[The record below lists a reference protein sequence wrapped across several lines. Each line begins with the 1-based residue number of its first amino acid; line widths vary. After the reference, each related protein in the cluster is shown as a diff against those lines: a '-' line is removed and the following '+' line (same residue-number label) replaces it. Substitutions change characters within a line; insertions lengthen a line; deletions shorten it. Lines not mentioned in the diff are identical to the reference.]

1 MPRAKMLIGGRRL
14 RRVLELPLLGI
25 CGFFAIASPTLAS
38 GIQANDVGKTALEQ
52 LLKTGANIDELAE
65 EISSLLLGRD
75 NRVLKW
81 RQDIE
86 PVLSVAVTRGRSQR
100 SWRSQ
105 AEAAKLEK
113 LLEELSRLVVE
124 ATGTHWKVEIVE
136 SVPTR
141 LRTSDAVIR
150 VGGWNKKQPDVGLY
164 YQTYCA
170 EVSCLGFRRAT
181 YPLSVARTEAKML
194 ERAIRDPQFETSG
207 KEVAWFEI
215 ANGRGDELLQH
226 THFETAHSQA
236 HIYASS
242 EREIIHTYCF
252 VLRTEAPRW
261 LRSQFLECFMRSLGF
276 VGSSRL
282 YPKSVLGVRL
292 PERPDLFLNNKELV
306 SAEEYAENL
315 PNDLQPFDLLALRVH
330 ADGRVKPGADQET
343 TRQVV
348 AQVLSDLR
356 DATQ

>member
-52 LLKTGANIDELAE
+52 ILKTGASIDELAE

-86 PVLSVAVTRGRSQR
+86 PVLTVAVTRGRSHV
-100 SWRSQ
+100 
-105 AEAAKLEK
+105 EAAKLEN

-124 ATGTHWKVEIVE
+124 ATGTHWEIEIVE

-141 LRTSDAVIR
+141 LRTSEAVIR
-150 VGGWNKKQPDVGLY
+150 VGGWNKKQPDVGLH

-170 EVSCLGFRRAT
+170 EVSCLGFRTAT
-181 YPLSVARTEAKML
+181 YPLSVAKTEAKML
-194 ERAIRDPQFETSG
+194 ERGIRDPQFETSG
-207 KEVAWFEI
+207 KEVSWFEI
-215 ANGRGDELLQH
+215 ANGRGNELLQH

-236 HIYASS
+236 HIFASS

-252 VLRTEAPRW
+252 VARTEAPRW
-261 LRSQFLECFMRSLGF
+261 LRSQFLECFLRSLGF

-292 PERPDLFLNNKELV
+292 PERPDLFLNNKERV
-306 SAEEYAENL
+306 SAEEHAANL

-330 ADGRVKPGADQET
+330 ADGRLKPGADQEE

-348 AQVLSDLR
+348 AQVLSDLKN
-356 DATQ
+356 ASQ

>member
-1 MPRAKMLIGGRRL
+1 MLRARKLISGRRL

-25 CGFFAIASPTLAS
+25 CGFFALASPTFAS
-38 GIQANDVGKTALEQ
+38 GIQANHVGKTALEQ
-52 LLKTGANIDELAE
+52 ILKTGVSIDELAE
-65 EISSLLLGRD
+65 EISSLMLGRD

-86 PVLSVAVTRGRSQR
+86 PVLTVAVIRGRWQR
-100 SWRSQ
+100 PWWSH
-105 AEAAKLEK
+105 AEAAKLES
-113 LLEELSRLVVE
+113 LLEELSRLVLE
-124 ATGTHWKVEIVE
+124 ATGTRWKVEIVE
-136 SVPTR
+136 SAPTR
-141 LRTSDAVIR
+141 FRTNEVVIR
-150 VGGWNKKQPDVGLY
+150 VGGWNMKQRDVGLDY
-164 YQTYCA
+164 RGYCA
-170 EVSCLGFRRAT
+170 AVSCLSSHTAT
-181 YPLSVARTEAKML
+181 YYAGFDKYEAKAL

-252 VLRTEAPRW
+252 VPRTEAPRW

-348 AQVLSDLR
+348 AQVLSDLK